1 MIVRCAGVCGTK
13 TRRDEKLIDEKEAEK
28 IYGRREIL
36 KNLKARTR
44 DSLIDEVYNH
54 YVSSMANDDDKHHG
68 KAIPYIGW
76 FWRRCD
82 FVEKRISIG
91 DCGDFIGIME
101 NNKWGYPERYMTE
114 DEVNK
119 LIELLERA
127 MSVSYGSGKDI
138 SFYKSKRLDD
148 LWDWMQTLKI

>member
-1 MIVRCAGVCGTK
+1 
-13 TRRDEKLIDEKEAEK
+13 LIDEKEAEK

-36 KNLKARTR
+36 KDLKVRTR
-44 DSLIDEVYNH
+44 DSLIDEIYNH
-54 YVSSMANDDDKHHG
+54 YVSNMANDDNKHHG

-76 FWRRCD
+76 FWRRCG
-82 FVEKRISIG
+82 FVEKQISIG

-101 NNKWGYPERYMTE
+101 SNKWSYPERYMTE

-119 LIELLERA
+119 FIELLERVMA
-127 MSVSYGSGKDI
+127 VNHGSGDDI
-138 SFYKSKRLDD
+138 TFYKSKRLDD